1 MIIDEKNFIKQLKKK
16 DEKALEYIIDIYGGI
31 VKAVV
36 KRHMY
41 NISNYQ
47 EECIQD
53 VFLDVWYGIDKYD
66 DKKGDFKNWIAAITK
81 YKCIMYKRKHL
92 PTNLNQDIEDTLVA
106 VDDIEIEIKKKELKE
121 EVDSLL
127 RGLKEEDRNIFK
139 KYYIEGKTIKE
150 ISKDMNI
157 KDENIYNRMSRGKK
171 KIRILFNKDK

>member
-1 MIIDEKNFIKQLKKK
+1 MIINEKNFIKQLKKK
-16 DEKALEYIIDIYGGI
+16 DEKALEYIIDTYGGI
-31 VKAVV
+31 VKSIV

-66 DKKGDFKNWIAAITK
+66 NKKGDFKNWIAAITK
-81 YKCIMYKRKHL
+81 YKCIMYKIKYS
-92 PTNLNQDIEDTLVA
+92 PTNLNQDIEDALVT
-106 VDDIEIEIKKKELKE
+106 VDDIEVEIQKKELKE

-127 RGLKEEDRNIFK
+127 KGLKEEDRKIFK
-139 KYYIEGKTIKE
+139 EYYIEGKTIKE

-157 KDENIYNRMSRGKK
+157 KDENIYNRISRGKK
-171 KIRILFNKDK
+171 KIRILFNRDK